1 MKWRVRGA
9 EVWVTRTRKMM
20 TMKWTIM
27 TTKKSSERLL
37 RLMMILSK
45 EHKILM
51 IERRSRR
58 ERL

>member
-37 RLMMILSK
+37 RLMMILLK
-45 EHKILM
+45 ELKI
-51 IERRSRR
+51 
-58 ERL
+58 